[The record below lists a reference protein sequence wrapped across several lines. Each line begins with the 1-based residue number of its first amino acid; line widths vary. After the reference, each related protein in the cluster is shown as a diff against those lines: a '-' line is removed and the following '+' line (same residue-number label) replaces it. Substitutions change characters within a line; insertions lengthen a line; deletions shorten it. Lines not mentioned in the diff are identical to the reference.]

1 MMHWGEEVEGFSRLS
16 LGDDSLPGQEDYFDP
31 TIGSIIG
38 RQVLFEQTYVQ
49 PALRENLRACPKQP
63 FPPKQLGRDEIFYG
77 QFQMKVNSGSLVFD
91 EDVLDSKAMMI
102 LKNLNRED
110 RNLINR
116 GWNDQM
122 KRSGEQNIISI
133 LIGKERGTLC
143 WQQCAKF

>member
-1 MMHWGEEVEGFSRLS
+1 
-16 LGDDSLPGQEDYFDP
+16 
-31 TIGSIIG
+31 
-38 RQVLFEQTYVQ
+38 
-49 PALRENLRACPKQP
+49 
-63 FPPKQLGRDEIFYG
+63 
-77 QFQMKVNSGSLVFD
+77 MKVNSGSLVFD